1 MTLEPQREH
10 LAWGRLKEEVPLSVG
25 STVMVE
31 SSTSRSAP
39 RNIMI
44 ARSVCPLWA
53 DNGFL

>member
-44 ARSVCPLWA
+44 AHSVCPLWA